1 MSKRM
6 SEQEKRAVELIA
18 AILAGAIIV
27 IAGLWLL
34 VAAAEGGAL

>member
-6 SEQEKRAVELIA
+6 SEQEKRAVEMIA

-27 IAGLWLL
+27 ILVLWLL
-34 VAAAEGGAL
+34 IATTEGGML